1 MDDKRYLEEALRA
14 YSFEEPAIEFIRH
27 NENMTYK
34 ITNKSESYLLRMQ
47 KPIARNMEGVQTTP
61 EAIRSELD
69 FLLAWSAH
77 SELPVQTPVANSD
90 GELVSMIRIGQEERP
105 CTVLE
110 WIVGDVLSKQDMN
123 CEEEARTLGTRI
135 AKLHQFSQSY
145 EKGPACIRPE
155 YGTEWIHSMIYKLR
169 RGEEY
174 GILSGKDYQILER
187 TMGMMIEWMTS
198 WESTTET
205 WGFIHADINYSNLI
219 RSPKGIS
226 MIDFG
231 LSGYGYYAMD
241 LAMGALLVESKH
253 RDAFLAG
260 YGSCVT
266 GSMDLAQLEAFMFLA
281 IVGYYTFVLSQP
293 DKLSWIEDHIS
304 GLINHICLPLLSGQR
319 VFYTI

>member
-1 MDDKRYLEEALRA
+1 MHYKSCLEEALRA
-14 YSFEEPAIEFIRH
+14 YSFDEPEFEFIRH

-34 ITNKSESYLLRMQ
+34 ITDKNASYLLRLH
-47 KPIARNMEGVQTTP
+47 KPIARNMNGIQTTP
-61 EAIRSELD
+61 EGICSELA

-77 SELPVQTPVANSD
+77 ADLPVQTPVANSD
-90 GELVSMIRIGQEERP
+90 GELVTMIRIGQEEIP
-105 CTVLE
+105 STVLH
-110 WIVGDVLSKQDMN
+110 WIDGDVLSKQEMN
-123 CEEEARTLGTRI
+123 SEEEARTLGIRI

-145 EKGPACIRPE
+145 EMGSACTRPE
-155 YGTEWIHSMIYKLR
+155 YGTEWIHSMIFKLR
-169 RGEEY
+169 RGEEQ
-174 GILSGKDYQILER
+174 GILSGKHFQILER
-187 TMGMMIEWMTS
+187 TMLMMIEWMTL
-198 WESTTET
+198 WESTPGT

-241 LAMGALLVESKH
+241 LAMGALLLESKH
-253 RDAFLAG
+253 RDALLAG
-260 YGSCVT
+260 YGSCMT
-266 GSMDLAQLEAFMFLA
+266 GSIDLAQLESFMFLA

-304 GLINHICLPLLSGQR
+304 GLVDHICLPLLSSKR